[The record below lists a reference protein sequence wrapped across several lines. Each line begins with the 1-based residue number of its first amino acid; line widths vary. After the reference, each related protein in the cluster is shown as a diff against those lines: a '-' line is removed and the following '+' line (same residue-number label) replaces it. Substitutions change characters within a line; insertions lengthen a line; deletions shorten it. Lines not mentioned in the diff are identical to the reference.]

1 MVEIIRAG
9 GLLMLPIIL
18 CSIVAIAIIIER
30 FWSSERGADLAEIR
44 ACSGLDLAEE
54 QSIGLQQAA

>member
-30 FWSSERGADLAEIR
+30 FWSLSGARISPKYVLA
-44 ACSGLDLAEE
+44 
-54 QSIGLQQAA
+54 QVWT